1 MKIGN
6 KALLAIVVALSVYL
20 IAGLLFMPREGDVQ
34 SEAQE
39 PEKIVVAED
48 TMLSYALG
56 VIIAQDVPYAMDMLG
71 ISENETDDFIKG
83 MRDAFPVDASPEAV
97 AYARGLVMG
106 ATAMETLEEAEY
118 GISQSD
124 STKKVSK
131 IKFFEGVEDVATG
144 NLKMTPE
151 QAWNCYNDIVYR
163 TPSEAFMERNGTRN
177 GVQVLSGGVQV
188 KVEHLGEGK
197 IPTLN
202 NTVAYIYKASFIN
215 GNMFESSRGEAVE
228 VEVVGML
235 PGLID
240 AVTTL
245 PAGTKCKVYLP
256 WQRAY
261 GEQGNNIVPPYSAI
275 VYDIEIVKI
284 VK

>member
-1 MKIGN
+1 MKSSN
-6 KALLAIVVALSVYL
+6 KALLAIAAALIVYAVV
-20 IAGLLFMPREGDVQ
+20 GLLFMPRAGEQNEVLVPQDN
-34 SEAQE
+34 
-39 PEKIVVAED
+39 VVAED
-48 TMLSYALG
+48 TLLSYALG

-71 ISENETDDFIKG
+71 ISESESDEFVNG

-97 AYARGLVMG
+97 AYARGLLMG

-124 STKKVSK
+124 STKKISK
-131 IKFFEGVEDVATG
+131 SKYFEGIEDVATG
-144 NLKMTPE
+144 NTDMTIE
-151 QAWNCYNDIVYR
+151 QAWEYYNNIVYR
-163 TPSEAFMERNGTRN
+163 TPSEAFMERNSTRN
-177 GVQVLSGGVQV
+177 GIQVLPSGVQV

-197 IPTLN
+197 IPAVG
-202 NTVAYIYKASFIN
+202 NTIAYIYKASYIN

-228 VEVVGML
+228 AVVGSLL
-235 PGLID
+235 PGLVD
-240 AVTTL
+240 AITTL
-245 PAGTKCKVYLP
+245 PAGTRCKVYLP

-261 GEQGNNIVPPYSAI
+261 GEKGNRPVPPYSAL

>member
-1 MKIGN
+1 MKTGN
-6 KALLAIVVALSVYL
+6 KALLAIVILLFVYL
-20 IAGLLFMPREGDVQ
+20 IAGLLFMPREGTMQ
-34 SEAQE
+34 SEMQE
-39 PEKIVVAED
+39 PEKNVVTED
-48 TMLSYALG
+48 TLLSYALG
-56 VIIAQDVPYAMDMLG
+56 VIIAQDVPYAMDMIG
-71 ISENETDDFIKG
+71 ISENETDDFLRG

-131 IKFFEGVEDVATG
+131 DKFFEGVEDAATG
-144 NLKMTPE
+144 NFKMTPD

-163 TPSEAFMERNGTRN
+163 TPSEAFIERNSTRN
-177 GVQVLSGGVQV
+177 GVQVLPSGVQI
-188 KVEHLGEGK
+188 KVEHLGGGK
-197 IPTLN
+197 TPTLDN
-202 NTVAYIYKASFIN
+202 IVAYIYKASFIN
-215 GNMFESSRGEAVE
+215 GNMFESSRGEVVE
-228 VEVVGML
+228 TPVTSML

-245 PAGTKCKVYLP
+245 PVGTKCKVYLP

-261 GEQGNNIVPPYSAI
+261 GAKGKKTVPPYSAI

-284 VK
+284 AK